1 MMCYFTLR
9 SMPLGSIQNVC
20 VSGKYVMTMPG
31 KLMYDTLSGRIRLIW
46 LSPERGPLLEK
57 EKEKPLKR
65 NTSSHKHNLHK
76 SNVCFRGETIL
87 VALQWLFILN
97 IVNR

>member
-1 MMCYFTLR
+1 M
-9 SMPLGSIQNVC
+9 C

-57 EKEKPLKR
+57 EKKKNPSKETQAV
-65 NTSSHKHNLHK
+65 TSTTFINQICVSGGKQFWLL
-76 SNVCFRGETIL
+76 SNDSLYST
-87 VALQWLFILN
+87 
-97 IVNR
+97 